1 MKLAGLPSGLKNCD
15 WMGGGPEPCLQST
28 GAQRGCTSSA
38 RVTKR
43 DSGEP
48 ADSMAHAASAKKA
61 LRNLAAPVNAFF
73 FCLVHGTFEYAALD
87 GRYCR
92 RFARFGDC
100 PWVPALILESLPPR
114 KPLTGG
120 NSVRKFIKYRY
131 ARAASTARAHLARPS
146 LARELGG
153 SCALANFLNCRAG

>member
-100 PWVPALILESLPPR
+100 PWVPALILESLPPP
-114 KPLTGG
+114 KATDW
-120 NSVRKFIKYRY
+120 RKFSEEIHTCIDMPAQRAQHGHISHAPVSRESSA
-131 ARAASTARAHLARPS
+131 ARAL
-146 LARELGG
+146 
-153 SCALANFLNCRAG
+153 

>member
-120 NSVRKFIKYRY
+120 NSVRKFISISICPRSEHSTGTSRTPQSR
-131 ARAASTARAHLARPS
+131 ARARRLVRFSEFPQL
-146 LARELGG
+146 
-153 SCALANFLNCRAG
+153 